1 MAIAKA
7 VTEKGIWDEVV
18 VELPVANSDERKRI
32 CDFLEREAYA
42 FVKNKYGRDK
52 IVCDVQEKTLL
63 FALKE
68 IEEKDQQQNERRD
81 VNSLWGKEQTDYL

>member
-1 MAIAKA
+1 MTIQEKECLMAIAKA
-7 VTEKGIWDEVV
+7 VSEKGIWDEVA

-32 CDFLEREAYA
+32 CDFLEQEAYA

-68 IEEKDQQQNERRD
+68 IEEKD
-81 VNSLWGKEQTDYL
+81 